1 MLACCAEREEC
12 HHSTPLVLSFD
23 EALTFFPFE
32 LEFYDWH
39 DNLAM
44 YRSYP
49 DGHREPLEGS
59 CSFYIEHIESL
70 EGGKAWIASI
80 PKGLVKQARG
90 YADLGVYML
99 KIAAMSEKARELL
112 LQRPTLL
119 YLVCEQ
125 YPLDQDEVLALCELG
140 QRKIL
145 QHLGLA
151 SSRAALRFLD
161 RIDSDFST
169 RSIVLIIHRLLDP
182 DVMSF
187 QLFRHYKTITN
198 LTLQLYLQWPTLTG
212 TPLGRHLAQTNQRER
227 FQINQILSDV
237 FQLGYRVLDV
247 DSIKRIHAV
256 TSYEELRALH
266 DRWVVAQH
274 TINFVPDVN
283 SNKPYVI
290 PFPGNNNIVPIC
302 DYQELE
308 QEGIEQN
315 HCVSIY
321 HNRIIKGEYLVY
333 KMFMPERVTIGLK
346 RHYFANGRRS
356 EIYTVDQIQARNNRM
371 PSSETLEAVYGWL
384 DSMKAVRS

>member
-1 MLACCAEREEC
+1 MLACCAEREEF

-23 EALTFFPFE
+23 EALTFFPFQ

-39 DNLAM
+39 DCLAM
-44 YRSYP
+44 YRAYP

-70 EGGKAWIASI
+70 EGGKAWVDSI
-80 PKGLVKQARG
+80 PTGLVEKARG
-90 YADLGVYML
+90 YAELGVYML
-99 KIAAMSEKARELL
+99 KIAALSQKARDLL

-125 YPLDQDEVLALCELG
+125 YPLDQDEVLSLCELG
-140 QRKIL
+140 QREIL
-145 QHLGLA
+145 AQLGLA
-151 SSRAALRFLD
+151 SSRSALRFLD
-161 RIDSDFST
+161 RIEGDFST
-169 RSIVLIIHRLLDP
+169 RSILIIIHRLLDP
-182 DVMSF
+182 EMMSF
-187 QLFRHYKTITN
+187 QLFKHYKTITN
-198 LTLQLYLQWPTLTG
+198 LTLQIYLQWPTLTG
-212 TPLGRHLAQTNQRER
+212 TRLGRHLAQTTQRER

-256 TSYEELRALH
+256 TSYEELRSLH
-266 DRWVVAQH
+266 DRWVVSQH
-274 TINFVPDVN
+274 RINFVPDAN

-290 PFPGNNNIVPIC
+290 SFEGNNNIVPIRN
-302 DYQELE
+302 YQELE
-308 QEGIEQN
+308 LEGVEQN
-315 HCVSIY
+315 HCVAIY

-346 RHYFANGRRS
+346 RHYVVNGRVS
-356 EIYTVDQIQARNNRM
+356 DTYTVDQIQARNNRM

-384 DSMKAVRS
+384 DSMKSAKP

>member
-1 MLACCAEREEC
+1 MLACCAEREEF
-12 HHSTPLVLSFD
+12 HHSAPLVLSFD
-23 EALTFFPFE
+23 EALTFFPFQ

-39 DNLAM
+39 DCLAM
-44 YRSYP
+44 YRAYP
-49 DGHREPLEGS
+49 DGHRESLEGS

-70 EGGKAWIASI
+70 EGGKAWVDSI
-80 PKGLVKQARG
+80 PTGLVEKARG
-90 YADLGVYML
+90 YAELGVYML
-99 KIAAMSEKARELL
+99 KVAALSQKARDLL

-140 QRKIL
+140 QREIL
-145 QHLGLA
+145 TQLGLA
-151 SSRAALRFLD
+151 SSRSALRFLD
-161 RIDSDFST
+161 RIESDFST
-169 RSIVLIIHRLLDP
+169 RSIVIIIHRLLDP
-182 DVMSF
+182 EVMSF
-187 QLFRHYKTITN
+187 HLFKHYKTITN
-198 LTLQLYLQWPTLTG
+198 LTLQIYLQWPTLTG

-274 TINFVPDVN
+274 SINFVPDAN

-290 PFPGNNNIVPIC
+290 PFEGNNNIVPIRN
-302 DYQELE
+302 YQELE
-308 QEGIEQN
+308 LEGVEQN
-315 HCVSIY
+315 HCVAIY

-346 RHYFANGRRS
+346 RHYVVNGRVS
-356 EIYTVDQIQARNNRM
+356 ETYTVDQIQARNNRM

>member
-1 MLACCAEREEC
+1 MLACCAERKEF

-23 EALTFFPFE
+23 EALTFFPFQ

-39 DNLAM
+39 DCLAM
-44 YRSYP
+44 YRAYP
-49 DGHREPLEGS
+49 DGHRESLEGS

-70 EGGKAWIASI
+70 EGGKAWIDSI
-80 PKGLVKQARG
+80 PTGLVEKARG

-99 KIAAMSEKARELL
+99 KVAALSQKARDLL

-119 YLVCEQ
+119 YLACEQ

-145 QHLGLA
+145 AQLGLA
-151 SSRAALRFLD
+151 SSRSALRFLD
-161 RIDSDFST
+161 RIESDFST
-169 RSIVLIIHRLLDP
+169 RSIVIIIHRLLDP
-182 DVMSF
+182 EVMSF
-187 QLFRHYKTITN
+187 QLFKHYKTITN
-198 LTLQLYLQWPTLTG
+198 LTLQIYLQWPTLTG

-274 TINFVPDVN
+274 RINFVPDAN

-290 PFPGNNNIVPIC
+290 PFEGNNNIVPIR

-315 HCVSIY
+315 HCVAIY

-346 RHYFANGRRS
+346 RHYFVNGRVS
-356 EIYTVDQIQARNNRM
+356 ETYTVDQIQARNNRM

-384 DSMKAVRS
+384 DSMKSAKP